1 MATKSISFRLEPD
14 LVPLVEQHAKTAGQ
28 DRSAYLAAIVE
39 SHLRGNGNGRPAP
52 SDDLLRRHDQILQV
66 LRTISAESTTLTQAV
81 AQKEREASA
90 DFAELG
96 KQLDRLRSDIATLFA
111 AALQSFAGVER
122 NEAISFTQKYMYP
135 ANGRG

>member
-1 MATKSISFRLEPD
+1 MEKPTLTFRLEPE
-14 LVPLVEQHAKTAGQ
+14 LVPLLDEQAKTVGRP
-28 DRSAYLAAIVE
+28 RSAHLAAIIE

-52 SDDLLRRHDQILQV
+52 ADDLLRRHDQILQV

-81 AQKEREASA
+81 AQKEREAST

-111 AALQSFAGVER
+111 AALESFAQVER

-135 ANGRG
+135 ANGRA